1 MKSYQLTGF
10 DRPLEC
16 VEEAA
21 PEPKGS
27 EVVIEVRQCGVCH
40 TDLHLCRGYYDAGGD
55 KKLTLADRGI
65 QPPIVLGH
73 EILGRLVA
81 AGPHAPV
88 DPTQIGRDFLVY
100 PWIGCGTCAICHSGQ
115 ENLCPDVAAI
125 GIQRP
130 GGYQEQLIV
139 PHPRYLFDVEG
150 INPVVAATYACSGL
164 TAYAAIRKCV
174 GDPATEAL
182 MIIGFGGLGQ
192 SALLIAKALGYAH
205 IMAADTLEERRAVA
219 LEMGASA
226 VFHPANPDAGH
237 DPASPSRPIAAVL
250 DFVGS
255 EESASSAIAMLRRGG
270 TYVAVGLFGGEI
282 KVSLVGLIVKA
293 LSIVGSYVGSP
304 QELSELLALAR
315 GRGLRAL
322 PVETMPMSD
331 VNQALQKLAKGES
344 RGRIVLTTATSQ

>member
-16 VEEAA
+16 VEQPA

-27 EVVIEVRQCGVCH
+27 EVVIEVMQCGVCH
-40 TDLHLCRGYYDAGGD
+40 TDLHLCRGYYDVGGD
-55 KKLTLADRGI
+55 KKLTLADRGVH
-65 QPPIVLGH
+65 PPIVLGH
-73 EILGRLVA
+73 EILGKLIA
-81 AGPHAPV
+81 AGPDAPV
-88 DPTQIGRDFLVY
+88 DPAQIGRDFLVY
-100 PWIGCGTCAICHSGQ
+100 PWIGCGTCAICRSGQ

-164 TAYAAIRKCV
+164 TAYAAIRKCS

-182 MIIGFGGLGQ
+182 MIVGFGGLGQ

-205 IMAADTLEERRAVA
+205 IVVADTLEERRTIA

-226 VFHPANPDAGH
+226 VF
-237 DPASPSRPIAAVL
+237 DPADPGAGQDSASLARPIAAAL

-255 EESASSAIAMLRRGG
+255 EETALNAIAMLRRGG
-270 TYVAVGLFGGEI
+270 TYVAVGLFGGEMKI
-282 KVSLVGLIVKA
+282 SLVGLIVKA

-304 QELSELLALAR
+304 QELGELLDLAR
-315 GRGLRAL
+315 GRGLGVP
-322 PVETMPMSD
+322 PVETMPMSE
-331 VNQALQKLAKGES
+331 VNQALQRLAKGES
-344 RGRIVLTTATSQ
+344 RGRIVLTAAVPE